1 MDVEGFYEL
10 NIFDNNMDE
19 SDVYASN
26 DESSSKVSYEKCL
39 YMRFT
44 HTTTY

>member
-10 NIFDNNMDE
+10 DIFDNNMDE

-26 DESSSKVSYEKCL
+26 DESSSKVSYEKCF
-39 YMRFT
+39 YMRVA